1 MSKAWPGGR
10 GTGAGLAMRA
20 CPNCSESRQDHLW
33 PLGSEVRCDECGQR
47 YKLELAPSRTPS
59 QRAQDIRA
67 NDSTIDLDT
76 QCALD
81 ALEDMIAEQG
91 VRIDGLHD
99 LIEQQQQG
107 ATYSARKVDKLEAF
121 QRRAIERFP
130 SLGETTDKEDDSE

>member
-1 MSKAWPGGR
+1 MGEKWAGGR
-10 GTGAGLAMRA
+10 GTGAGIERA
-20 CPNCSESRQDHLW
+20 LDNARNLDGTPYVAAHSGIASAVQ
-33 PLGSEVRCDECGQR
+33 Q
-47 YKLELAPSRTPS
+47 ELAPSRTPS

-67 NDSTIDLDT
+67 NDSTIDFDT

-107 ATYSARKVDKLEAF
+107 ARHLARRIDNLDMAVARIIGMLPSA
-121 QRRAIERFP
+121 
-130 SLGETTDKEDDSE
+130 GEEDNGG